1 LVRLR
6 VVTFVTSLLLVAL
19 VAGPSTT
26 RSQQQGSDAPPE
38 QGQASSQ
45 SLPASRTP
53 APQERV
59 PIIPPVKPD
68 AKKAKE
74 AYQDGIHAELKEDW
88 EAAFT
93 SYSEATNFAPENR
106 DYLLRREMA
115 RSRLVQAKMNAA
127 ERDADIGRLD
137 QARRELLAARYL
149 DPTNTVVKE
158 RFTELSAIDTGE
170 IQMKR
175 EPDLAGQ
182 VHLNYQPGV
191 ASFDYRGDTEGA
203 YEQLANRFGVEV
215 AFDVD
220 LRSRSVR
227 FQVDAVDFPTAA
239 RLLGEMTGTFW
250 RPLTKR
256 LFFVTDD
263 TPQKRRDYDVSVVRT
278 ILLPASETS
287 DQMTETLRL
296 VREIAGITRSE
307 LDPNS
312 RTLTLRASPQAIAVA
327 SDLVSQ
333 VEQPVGGMVLEM
345 EILNVDRN
353 YARQLGITPPQTSQ
367 IVPLTSQEVQEAEQS
382 LQGLVNVITQVFG
395 TPSSLSGLS
404 ATQIASLLGSGQ
416 VGLGSILPPVVAFGG
431 GDSTFLATMPG
442 AAANFSS
449 MLSLVQQGQRILL
462 RAQDG
467 RPATFFVG
475 QRYPVS
481 LAQFSSSFAGTG
493 SNTPGVSASNFPT
506 TNYPVGNTPSFVT
519 TGSLRNNSINDLI
532 AANSS
537 DNTISV
543 LLGDGTGAFGT
554 QTTFPTGTDPVWITT
569 GQFNS
574 SSTAANSDS
583 FLDLA
588 VVNKGSNT
596 VSIFLGN
603 GDGTFMS
610 KVDMATGS
618 IPVAAVT
625 ANFHDLTSSNEVD
638 LAVLN
643 QGDNTISIYQGNGDG
658 TFQKPTVVQLP
669 SNFSPTALVAADFNA
684 DGHTDLA
691 VTSGGTNA
699 VWILLGN
706 GNGAFST
713 GANFQYATGTDPVW
727 VSTADFNSDG
737 IPDLAVANNGSN
749 TVSIFL
755 GNGNGTFTE
764 ATNPQVPAG
773 TAPTSIAVG
782 DFNVD
787 GLPDLAVAD
796 KSDNAVSI
804 LLNLGNGLFGPNFEL
819 PVGTSPVSIASAEF
833 NSDNLPDV
841 AVANSGSANV
851 TVILDSSTF
860 SGAANGLEATPFPG
874 VEYLD
879 VGLKVKA
886 TPRIHPNQ
894 DVTLQLSVE
903 VSSLGTQSF
912 NTIPVINS
920 DSVDQT
926 VRLKP
931 NQTAILAGFMQAQ
944 VMKSINGTPGIA
956 EIPGLGLAASD
967 QGLQNQSEE
976 VLLLITP
983 RLVRLAPR
991 KDRTIYAGQGS
1002 LEGTGGANAGSF
1014 GAMRELPAGVQP
1026 TPTEG
1031 QSPQGQPGQQPP
1043 PPGAPPNAPPAGA
1056 VIRTSPPPGETGQ
1069 AAGQQAAPDQTPP
1082 QPQP

>member
-1 LVRLR
+1 M
-6 VVTFVTSLLLVAL
+6 
-19 VAGPSTT
+19 
-26 RSQQQGSDAPPE
+26 
-38 QGQASSQ
+38 
-45 SLPASRTP
+45 PAQPGRT
-53 APQERV
+53 AAV
-59 PIIPPVKPD
+59 PPVKPD

-74 AYQDGIHAELKEDW
+74 AYQQGIRAELKEDW
-88 EAAFT
+88 QEAFT
-93 SYSEATNFAPENR
+93 SYSDATNLAPENHN
-106 DYLLRREMA
+106 YLLRREMA

-137 QARRELLAARYL
+137 QARQELLTARYL
-149 DPTNTVVKE
+149 DPTNAVVRE
-158 RFTELSAIDTGE
+158 RFAELSAFDAGQIK
-170 IQMKR
+170 MKP
-175 EPDLAGQ
+175 EPDIAGE
-182 VHLNYQPGV
+182 VHLDYQPGV
-191 ASFDYRGDTEGA
+191 ARFDYRGDTEGA
-203 YEQLANRFGVEV
+203 YEQLASRFGVEV

-220 LRSRSVR
+220 LRSSSVR
-227 FQVDAVDFPTAA
+227 FQVDGVDFPTAA

-263 TPQKRRDYDVSVVRT
+263 TPQKRKDYDLSIVRT
-278 ILLPASETS
+278 ILLPASETP

-327 SDLVSQ
+327 SDLVNQ
-333 VEQPVGGMVLEM
+333 VEQPVGGLVLEI

-353 YARQLGITPPQTSQ
+353 FARQLGITPPQTSQ
-367 IVPLTSQEVQEAEQS
+367 VVPLTSTEVQEAEQS
-382 LQGLVNVITQVFG
+382 LQGLVDVITQVFG

-404 ATQIASLLGSGQ
+404 ASQISSLLGSGQ
-416 VGLGSILPPVVAFGG
+416 IGLGSILPPVVAFGG
-431 GDSTFLATMPG
+431 GDTTFLATMPG
-442 AAANFSS
+442 AAANFST
-449 MLSLVQQGQRILL
+449 MLTLVQQGQRILL

-467 RPATFFVG
+467 RPATFFIG

-493 SNTPGVSASNFPT
+493 SNTPGVSATNFPT
-506 TNYPVGNTPSFVT
+506 TNYPVGNTPSFVV
-519 TGSLRNNSINDLI
+519 TGSLRNNSINDLV
-532 AANSS
+532 AANSA

-554 QTTFPTGTDPVWITT
+554 QTTFPAGTDPVWIAT

-574 SSTAANSDS
+574 SATAANNDS

-603 GDGTFMS
+603 GDGTFKP
-610 KVDMATGS
+610 KVDMPTGS
-618 IPVAAVT
+618 IPVSAVT
-625 ANFHDLTSSNEVD
+625 ADFHDLTSSSEVD
-638 LAVLN
+638 LAVAN

-658 TFQKPTVVQLP
+658 TFQKPTLVQLP
-669 SNFSPTALVAADFNA
+669 ANFSPTALAAADFNG

-691 VTSGGTNA
+691 VTSSGTNA

-706 GNGAFST
+706 GNGTFST
-713 GANFQYATGTDPVW
+713 GPSLQYSTGTDPVW
-727 VSTADFNSDG
+727 ISIADFNDDG
-737 IPDLAVANNGSN
+737 FLDLAIANSESN

-755 GNGNGTFTE
+755 GNGNGTFTA

-782 DFNVD
+782 DYNVD

-796 KSDNAVSI
+796 KSDNAVSL
-804 LLNLGNGLFGPNFEL
+804 LLNLGSGLFGPNYEL
-819 PVGTSPVSIASAEF
+819 PVGTAPVSITSADF

-851 TVILDSSTF
+851 TVILDSSSF
-860 SGAANGLEATPFPG
+860 SGATNGLEATPFPG

-886 TPRIHPNQ
+886 TPRIHSNE
-894 DVTLQLSVE
+894 DVSLQLSVE
-903 VSSLGTQSF
+903 ESSLSSQSF
-912 NTIPVINS
+912 NTIPVINN

-926 VRLKP
+926 VRLKA
-931 NQTAILAGFMQAQ
+931 NQTTILAGFMQSQ
-944 VMKSINGTPGIA
+944 VIKAINGTPGIA
-956 EIPGLGLAASD
+956 DIPGLGYAASN
-967 QGLQNQSEE
+967 QGVQNQSQE

-1002 LEGTGGANAGSF
+1002 LEGGGAVTSAAGF
-1014 GAMRELPAGVQP
+1014 GPMRELPESAAP
-1026 TPTEG
+1026 ATR
-1031 QSPQGQPGQQPP
+1031 QQPP
-1043 PPGAPPNAPPAGA
+1043 PGQAGPPSAVGAPPNQQPGG
-1056 VIRTSPPPGETGQ
+1056 VSTRTFPPGESGQAGQ
-1069 AAGQQAAPDQTPP
+1069 AAPQQPP
-1082 QPQP
+1082 EQ